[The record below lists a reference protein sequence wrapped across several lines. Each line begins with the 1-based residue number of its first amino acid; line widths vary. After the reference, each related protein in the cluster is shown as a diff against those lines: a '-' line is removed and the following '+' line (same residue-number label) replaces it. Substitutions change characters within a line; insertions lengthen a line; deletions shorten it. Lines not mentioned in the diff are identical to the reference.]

1 MSAFASEVDNENFL
15 NESNIPA
22 AFCSPKGSEKDFS
35 LILPNSSDRSFKMST
50 PIGGTLFQDTSLVLH
65 DDTNNSLNEA
75 VLSDS
80 ETSEPAAT
88 EEGETLA
95 QRLERE
101 ERESQELAW
110 QLMQQDNME
119 MYNLQLQYMQQN
131 ANDLNDEDFQLMQ
144 ALVNE
149 AGQQV
154 VQPLPVPAQA
164 ADGDDEEEGEGEDL
178 NESDASNWDYE
189 RLLQL
194 GQQLGGKQWA
204 QATWLDM

>member
-1 MSAFASEVDNENFL
+1 MSDFANEVDNENFL
-15 NESNIPA
+15 NDSNIPA

-50 PIGGTLFQDTSLVLH
+50 PIGGTLFQDTSI
-65 DDTNNSLNEA
+65 SLNDDQNN
-75 VLSDS
+75 DS
-80 ETSEPAAT
+80 VASEPTTT

-131 ANDLNDEDFQLMQ
+131 ASDLNDEDYQLMQ

-164 ADGDDEEEGEGEDL
+164 AEGDEEGEGEGEDL
-178 NESDASNWDYE
+178 NASDASNWDYE

-194 GQQLGGKQWA
+194 GQQLGGTWWS
-204 QATWLDM
+204 QAAVTRPLS